1 MEQKKNIYCYLHKN
15 YKNRKHQNNNSTKI
29 AKWILWG
36 SHLLEENR
44 MKLSSFKICNAKQ
57 GFSGGLM

>member
-29 AKWILWG
+29 AKWIL
-36 SHLLEENR
+36 
-44 MKLSSFKICNAKQ
+44 
-57 GFSGGLM
+57 